1 MTLINALIN
10 HVPVGNFSV
19 RHIFEDNNNW
29 DVYRLLNDKILRDVE
44 IREVNEMLTC
54 KDSKR
59 GFYIYHCDKCGE
71 NHFISFGCNSRICS
85 NCGKNY
91 TDKWAGSLSKKM
103 FNVPHRHLVFTISDL
118 LRPYLLEDRT
128 LWKVVMDAAIAALNA
143 VFTYCLRRNIVAGAI
158 VVFHP
163 FARDLGF
170 NPHIHI
176 LVTEGG
182 FDDKGQFVHKEI
194 IPAKAMRR
202 VWQYHVLTRL
212 KESMPK
218 TMAVSMLIDH
228 LFKSH
233 KEGFYVYLAKETRI
247 RGKREIANYVARYV
261 RHPAIA
267 NSRICGYDGK
277 TVTFWY
283 LDWEGKKQY
292 RTMEVFKFIGA
303 IIQHIPDVQFKMIR
317 YYGAY
322 SRKLKGKFSRILGYG
337 SITQGRLMDFPEGR
351 RYRCPKCGSFMIF
364 VEYWKDP
371 PPKVMDFGTRIDD
384 WSYICS
390 N

>member
-1 MTLINALIN
+1 MTSINGLIN
-10 HVPVGNFSV
+10 HVPVGEYSI
-19 RHIFEDNNNW
+19 RHIFEDNHNW
-29 DVYRLLNDKILRDVE
+29 DIYCFFNKDTLREVE
-44 IREVNEMLTC
+44 IQEVNEMLTC

-59 GFYIYHCDKCGE
+59 GFYIYHCAHCNE
-71 NHFISFGCNSRICS
+71 SHFISFGCNSRICS

-91 TDKWAGSLSKKM
+91 TDKWAESLSKKM
-103 FNVPHRHLVFTISDL
+103 FNVPHRHLVLTLSDR
-118 LRPYLLEDRT
+118 LRPYLLEDRS
-128 LWKVVMDAAIAALNA
+128 LWKVVMDAAISALNA
-143 VFTYCLRRNIVAGAI
+143 VFSFYLRRTIIAGAI

-163 FARDLGF
+163 FARDLGI
-170 NPHIHI
+170 NPHVHI

-182 FDDKGQFVHKEI
+182 FDKKGQFVHKKF
-194 IPAKAMRR
+194 IPARAMRKT
-202 VWQYHVLTRL
+202 WQYHVLTQL
-212 KESMPK
+212 KEALPQ
-218 TMAVSMLIDH
+218 TAAIAMLIDE
-228 LFKSH
+228 LFKTY

-247 RGKREIANYVARYV
+247 RSKREIANYVARYV

-283 LDWEGKKQY
+283 MDREDKKQY
-292 RTMEVFKFIGA
+292 RTMSVFEFIGA

-322 SRKLKGKFSRILGYG
+322 GRRVKGKYSRGLGYG
-337 SITQGRLMDFPEGR
+337 SITQGKIEDFPGGR
-351 RYRCPKCGSFMIF
+351 RYRCPKCGSFMAF

-371 PPKVMDFGTRIDD
+371 PPQDVIFGTRIDD

-390 N
+390 S

>member
-1 MTLINALIN
+1 MTLVNGLIN
-10 HVPVGNFSV
+10 HVPVGEYSIRF
-19 RHIFEDNNNW
+19 IFEDNHNW
-29 DVYRLLNDKILRDVE
+29 DRYCFLYKDTLRE
-44 IREVNEMLTC
+44 IEIQEVNEMLTC
-54 KDSKR
+54 KDSER
-59 GFYIYHCDKCGE
+59 GFYIYHCAHCNE

-103 FNVPHRHLVFTISDL
+103 FNVPHRHLVLTLSDM
-118 LRPYLLEDRT
+118 LRPYLLEDRS
-128 LWKVVMDAAIAALNA
+128 LWKVVMDAAISALNA
-143 VFTYCLRRNIVAGAI
+143 MFSYCLRRTIIAGAI

-170 NPHIHI
+170 NPHVHI

-182 FDDKGQFVHKEI
+182 FDRKGQFVHKTF
-194 IPAKAMRR
+194 IPARAMRKT
-202 VWQYHVLTRL
+202 WQYHVLTRL
-212 KESMPK
+212 KKALPQ
-218 TMAVSMLIDH
+218 TAAIAILIDQ
-228 LFKSH
+228 LFKTYD
-233 KEGFYVYLAKETRI
+233 EGFYVYLPEETRI
-247 RGKREIANYVARYV
+247 RSKREIANYVARYV

-277 TVTFWY
+277 MVTFWY
-283 LDWEGKKQY
+283 MDKEEKKQY
-292 RTMEVFKFIGA
+292 RTMGVFEFIGA

-322 SRKLKGKFSRILGYG
+322 NRRVKGKYSRSLGYG
-337 SITQGRLMDFPEGR
+337 SIAQGKIEDYPRGR
-351 RYRCPKCGSFMIF
+351 RYRCPKCGSFMAF

-371 PPKVMDFGTRIDD
+371 PPHDVIFGTRIDD

-390 N
+390 S